1 MMYFMF
7 DYEWNKN
14 FDIKYKVIIFVKV
27 KYKQKDLYRFIIF
40 LEEKFVNKFG
50 LLYKVMCVDLFFI
63 KKN

>member
-14 FDIKYKVIIFVKV
+14 SDTKHKVTIFVKA
-27 KYKQKDLYRFIIF
+27 KYKQKDSHRPIIL
-40 LEEKFVNKFG
+40 LEEKLVNKSG
-50 LLYKVMCVDLFFI
+50 LLYKAMCVDSFPT